1 MSQPFNKLRINVRR
15 PSISDIISGLPFYR
29 MAVLSKNLS
38 LKFASIF
45 YPYLIGDHEPGS
57 VYVDLLI
64 PGFPSGV
71 GLVGA
76 NKCHWPG
83 SCIVFSFPT
92 PEADEACLLF
102 TWIIR
107 QINKGFNKKIYMG
120 LSIFGSDPPP

>member
-1 MSQPFNKLRINVRR
+1 
-15 PSISDIISGLPFYR
+15 

-71 GLVGA
+71 MLGWWVPINDTGQEVVLSLVFQPR
-76 NKCHWPG
+76 KL
-83 SCIVFSFPT
+83 IKLVY
-92 PEADEACLLF
+92 CLH
-102 TWIIR
+102 
-107 QINKGFNKKIYMG
+107 G
-120 LSIFGSDPPP
+120 